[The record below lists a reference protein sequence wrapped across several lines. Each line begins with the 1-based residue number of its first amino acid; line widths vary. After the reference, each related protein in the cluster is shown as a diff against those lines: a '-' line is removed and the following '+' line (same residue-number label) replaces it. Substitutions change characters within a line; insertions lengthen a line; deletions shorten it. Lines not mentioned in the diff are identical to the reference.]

1 MIDKDTT
8 MTDLC
13 PTCHEAHE
21 PLPALGFIA
30 PHRAEHPLVH
40 DYTHGISY
48 AEAQARVD
56 AALNGFNTAEAH

>member
-1 MIDKDTT
+1 
-8 MTDLC
+8 MTNHSTAC
-13 PTCHEAHE
+13 QATHEV
-21 PLPALGFIA
+21 LPALGFIA